1 MRLTGRQ
8 IEELQNAILAAY
20 PDREELRIDI
30 FVGMDINLTDI
41 VSDSTDKIRVFK
53 LIEQFIAKEKL
64 GEFVNLIFSKRRK
77 NIVFEKYQKL
87 IQAKETEAL
96 ANLINAQ
103 VEEENDGNHRES
115 DLLREQ
121 AEQKDKELA
130 QKDHRPQQFNDY
142 IRQID
147 FDEAKGIFDSILKK
161 YGKKE
166 APVLLLM
173 HESEP
178 KKGDLYLQH
187 IINHL
192 QPSNPN
198 FQGYSKTDFKTYS
211 IGHSSDIVIE
221 DEKGLLNRLA
231 TWFGVKEKDA
241 QETDKIITKIVDSI
255 VSGTVLLFHFNNWN
269 QLANR
274 CQTCLWLVENFWT
287 PLVTKV
293 SNLCKEQEYYNVKII
308 LMIDSPGELD
318 KEIFDL
324 PCVCSP
330 KTTSIRQ
337 IQQNQVIKVPLRNWK
352 KEEVKHW
359 LDTYIPMKDKEER
372 ERRAQRIYSETA
384 KGIPKLAYD
393 SLWRE
398 YKRK

>member
-1 MRLTGRQ
+1 MNFTGKQ
-8 IEELQNAILAAY
+8 IEELRNAILDAY
-20 PDREELRIDI
+20 PDREELRMHIR
-30 FVGMDINLTDI
+30 VGMNINLTNI
-41 VSDSTDKIRVFK
+41 TSGSTDEIRVFK
-53 LIEQFIAKEKL
+53 LIEQFEAEEKL
-64 GEFVNLIFSKRRK
+64 GEFVNLIFSKRSK
-77 NIVFEKYQKL
+77 NTVFEKYQKL
-87 IQAKETEAL
+87 IQEQENEAL

-103 VEEENDGNHRES
+103 VEEENEGNYRES
-115 DLLREQ
+115 DFLRKQ

-147 FDEAKGIFDSILKK
+147 FNEAKRLFDSILKK

-173 HESEP
+173 HESGP

-187 IINHL
+187 IINYL
-192 QPSNPN
+192 QPFNPN
-198 FQGYSKTDFKTYS
+198 YKGYSRTDFKLYS
-211 IGHSSDIVIE
+211 IGHSSDIIIK

-231 TWFGVKEKDA
+231 SWFGVKEKDA
-241 QETDKIITKIVDSI
+241 QETDKIITKIVNSI
-255 VSGTVLLFHFNNWN
+255 VSGTVLLFHFNSWHELVNP
-269 QLANR
+269 

-293 SNLCKEQEYYNVKII
+293 SNLCEEQEYYNVKII
-308 LMIDSPGELD
+308 LMIDSPGELK

-330 KTTSIRQ
+330 KTKSIRQ
-337 IQQNQVIKVPLRNWK
+337 IQPNQVIKVPLRNWK
-352 KEEVKHW
+352 REEVKDW

-384 KGIPKLAYD
+384 KGIPELAYD